1 MNQAASLESFQEVK
15 KMIESLYD
23 HNRKKLSDAKAELAE
38 VARDY
43 IMRLYEQLSLDEDS
57 FKGLSNEE
65 FVLRLKEYG
74 DAASFLANKI
84 GFDQKYIEDHPR
96 NKEIS
101 SRVDNFLFRFYDS
114 KEIVGVSDTVSEFKN
129 NIPED
134 DTLSSFERK
143 KARGEIG
150 QTWHF

>member
-1 MNQAASLESFQEVK
+1 VIDQ
-15 KMIESLYD
+15 
-23 HNRKKLSDAKAELAE
+23 
-38 VARDY
+38 
-43 IMRLYEQLSLDEDS
+43 
-57 FKGLSNEE
+57 
-65 FVLRLKEYG
+65 
-74 DAASFLANKI
+74 I